1 VVASPADYRRAAP
14 FSRRLRSSRVNPET
28 TLDLASFFEQE
39 EFDKGTY
46 ERFADA
52 AHSSADARDKFLSLI
67 AAYEPKAEA
76 GGATEALKLAIARV
90 LVGSFSEALETFKKV
105 RENKYRR
112 YYAALA
118 NTAIGRYDDAIE
130 SYEKAAADGW
140 DAFDCDM
147 RIAEVHLRAG
157 NQAAAD
163 KIIKKREREGADRAD
178 WYYLRGLLLER
189 QDSRQ
194 SALEAFERALQLDA
208 DHEGAMFRAAW
219 LYDLHAEDDH
229 AVDIYERLAQRPR
242 SAVNSLLNLAVL
254 YEDRGRFDAAR
265 ICLKRVLLAFPNHTR
280 ARLFFKDVESSKGM
294 VIDDNR
300 EQRAESRN
308 RVLDAPIGEFE
319 LSVRAR
325 NCLKKMKV
333 QTLGDLIRLSEAELL
348 AYKNFGDTS
357 LTEIRAMLT
366 KKGLRLGM
374 RPEEVDTNAIA
385 AAAPPPPVVRYTVP
399 PGAESTLA
407 RPVSELELSV
417 RARRCLQRLNIVTVG
432 DLIQHS
438 EADLLATRNFGQTSL
453 TEIKGRLAEI
463 GMTLAPKV

>member
-1 VVASPADYRRAAP
+1 M
-14 FSRRLRSSRVNPET
+14 NPES

-39 EFDKGTY
+39 EFDKTTY

-52 AHSSADARDKFLSLI
+52 AHGSAEARDKFLALLS
-67 AAYEPKAEA
+67 AHEPKAES
-76 GGATEALKLAIARV
+76 GGAGEALKLAIGRV
-90 LVGSFSEALETFKKV
+90 LVGSFAEALETFKKV
-105 RENKYRR
+105 RDNKYRR

-118 NTAIGRYDDAIE
+118 NVAIGRYDDAIE
-130 SYEKAAADGW
+130 NYEKAAQAGW

-147 RIAEVHLRAG
+147 RIAEANLRAG
-157 NQAAAD
+157 NLAAGE
-163 KIIKKREREGADRAD
+163 KVLRKREREGSDRAD
-178 WYYLRGLLLER
+178 WYYVRGMLLER
-189 QDSRQ
+189 QDDREA
-194 SALEAFERALQLDA
+194 ALESFEKALALDA

-219 LYDLHAEDDH
+219 LYDLHAEDDQ
-229 AVDIYERLAQRPR
+229 AVEIYERLAQRPR
-242 SAVNSLLNLAVL
+242 SAVNALLNLAVL
-254 YEDRGRFDAAR
+254 YEDRGRFDTAR

-357 LTEIRAMLT
+357 LSEIRAMLN

-374 RPEEVDTNAIA
+374 RPEEVDANAIA

-399 PGAESTLA
+399 PGSESTLA

-453 TEIKGRLAEI
+453 VEIKTRLAEV